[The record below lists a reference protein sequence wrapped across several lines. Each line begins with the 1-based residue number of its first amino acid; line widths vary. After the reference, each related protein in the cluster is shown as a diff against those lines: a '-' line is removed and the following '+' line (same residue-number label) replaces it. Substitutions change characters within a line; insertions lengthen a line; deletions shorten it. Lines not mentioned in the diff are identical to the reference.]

1 MINSI
6 RNSVYLK
13 VIWGFLGLFLLNIS
27 VDSVDLNPQH
37 ISEDLTINDQ
47 ESIIEII
54 IEKLLGF
61 ENFVSEY
68 DDVDSNETE
77 GKNGPINFDTLLTN
91 SLHSFRS
98 CFIAHKLT
106 FGNYS
111 QSITTGYFKLLTP
124 PPQA

>member
-1 MINSI
+1 M
-6 RNSVYLK
+6 
-13 VIWGFLGLFLLNIS
+13 
-27 VDSVDLNPQH
+27 DSVDLNPQH